1 MEQSELSD
9 ELRHEYNRML
19 HDLANVITNEQ
30 LPMLLGVLE
39 RIPDPAD
46 DLHTK
51 FEENPGDLRYPK
63 TWLDFIRLLRFS
75 LMLKAPLSAQY
86 DNFVQA
92 YQVLSTTPNMGP
104 DQTKLLGEIG
114 DLMYNIDDLAGDH
127 ERLATKI
134 ITELSRDLKE
144 TYGMLM
150 TPRHTLSSETVHED
164 HAFRLA
170 PLIKDLLRL
179 CDGMM
184 KQLGVMKALLRM
196 RRLIVGL

>member
-1 MEQSELSD
+1 MKHDALTEKLS
-9 ELRHEYNRML
+9 HEYNRTL

-39 RIPDPAD
+39 RIPDEAAD
-46 DLHTK
+46 LRAQFAADP
-51 FEENPGDLRYPK
+51 NNLRYPK
-63 TWLDFIRLLRFS
+63 TWLDFVRLLRFS
-75 LMLKAPLSAQY
+75 LLLKAPLAEQY

-92 YQVLSTTPNMGP
+92 YQVLSSRSDMGP
-104 DQTKLLGEIG
+104 DQQKLLGEIG

-127 ERLATKI
+127 ERLAVKI

-150 TPRHTLSSETVHED
+150 EPRHTLFSETVHED
-164 HAFRLA
+164 HVFRLA

-179 CDGMM
+179 CEGMM

-196 RRLIVGL
+196 RKLIVGL